1 MSGAYDSLFGCHPE
15 RSEGSLLGVIFLDY
29 MSLFP
34 SASRDLP
41 RFSALAEAV
50 LSQVNDLIAVVAAFP
65 AAFSV
70 SGAAGAQLDDIGASF
85 MLPRP
90 EGLTDVQYREYLT
103 AKLGMFFWD
112 GANDSAQEMLTK
124 LFPGSTISDNCN
136 GTVGVHTVS
145 ALQSDQKLFL
155 LPAGVQAIVS

>member
-1 MSGAYDSLFGCHPE
+1 M
-15 RSEGSLLGVIFLDY
+15 DY

-34 SASRDLP
+34 SASRELP

-90 EGLTDVQYREYLT
+90 AGLTDVQYREYLT
-103 AKLGMFFWD
+103 AKLGMFSWD
-112 GANDSAQEMLTK
+112 GANESAQEVLNQ
-124 LFPGSTISDNCN
+124 LFPGSTISDNCD
-136 GTVGVHTVS
+136 GTVNVHTVS
-145 ALQSDQKLFL
+145 VLQSDQKLFP

>member
-1 MSGAYDSLFGCHPE
+1 MN
-15 RSEGSLLGVIFLDY
+15 Y

-34 SASRDLP
+34 SASRELP

-85 MLPRP
+85 MMPRP

-103 AKLGMFFWD
+103 AKLGMFSWD
-112 GANDSAQEMLTK
+112 GANDSAQELLTK
-124 LFPGSTISDNCN
+124 LFPGLTISDNCN
-136 GTVGVHTVS
+136 GTVGVHVAS
-145 ALQSDQKLFL
+145 ELQADQRLYPV
-155 LPAGVQAIVS
+155 PAGI

>member
-1 MSGAYDSLFGCHPE
+1 M
-15 RSEGSLLGVIFLDY
+15 DY

-34 SASRDLP
+34 SASRELP

-70 SGAAGAQLDDIGASF
+70 SGAVGEQLDDIGASF

-90 EGLTDVQYREYLT
+90 EGLTDAQYREYLT
-103 AKLGMFFWD
+103 ARLAMFGWN
-112 GANDSAQEMLTK
+112 GANDSAQELMTR

-136 GTVGVHTVS
+136 GTVNVHTVS
-145 ALQSDQKLFL
+145 ELQAEQRLYPV
-155 LPAGVQAIVS
+155 PAGIQVAVS

>member
-1 MSGAYDSLFGCHPE
+1 M
-15 RSEGSLLGVIFLDY
+15 DY
-29 MSLFP
+29 MTLFP
-34 SASRDLP
+34 SASRELP

-50 LSQVNDLIAVVAAFP
+50 LSQVNDLVAVVAAFP

-70 SGAAGAQLDDIGASF
+70 SEATGAQLDDIGASF

-112 GANDSAQEMLTK
+112 GANDSAQELLTK

-145 ALQSDQKLFL
+145 ALQSDQKLFP
-155 LPAGVQAIVS
+155 LPAGIGVISG

>member
-1 MSGAYDSLFGCHPE
+1 M
-15 RSEGSLLGVIFLDY
+15 DY

-41 RFSALAEAV
+41 RFSALAQAV

-90 EGLTDVQYREYLT
+90 EGLTDVQYREYL
-103 AKLGMFFWD
+103 AARLAMFGWD
-112 GANDSAQEMLTK
+112 GANNTAQELMTK
-124 LFPGSTISDNCN
+124 LFTGSTISDNCN
-136 GTVGVHTVS
+136 GTVGVHVVS
-145 ALQSDQKLFL
+145 ELQAEQRLYPV
-155 LPAGVQAIVS
+155 PAGIQVAVF

>member
-1 MSGAYDSLFGCHPE
+1 M
-15 RSEGSLLGVIFLDY
+15 DY
-29 MSLFP
+29 MTLFP
-34 SASRDLP
+34 STSRDLP

-70 SGAAGAQLDDIGASF
+70 SGATGAQLDDIGASF

-112 GANDSAQEMLTK
+112 GANDSAQELLTK
-124 LFPGSTISDNCN
+124 LFPGSTIADNCN
-136 GTVGVHTVS
+136 GTVSVHTVS
-145 ALQSDQKLFL
+145 ELQADQRLYPV
-155 LPAGVQAIVS
+155 PAGIQVAVS

>member
-1 MSGAYDSLFGCHPE
+1 M
-15 RSEGSLLGVIFLDY
+15 DY
-29 MSLFP
+29 MNLFP
-34 SASRDLP
+34 SASRELP

-70 SGAAGAQLDDIGASF
+70 SGAAGTQLDDIGASF

-90 EGLTDVQYREYLT
+90 AGLTDAQYREYLT

-112 GANDSAQEMLTK
+112 GANDSAQELLTK

-136 GTVGVHTVS
+136 GTVSVHTVS
-145 ALQSDQKLFL
+145 ALQSDQELFP
-155 LPAGVQAIVS
+155 LPAGVQAIIS

>member
-1 MSGAYDSLFGCHPE
+1 M
-15 RSEGSLLGVIFLDY
+15 DY
-29 MSLFP
+29 MTLFP
-34 SASRDLP
+34 PASRELP

-70 SGAAGAQLDDIGASF
+70 SGAAGAQLDSIGTSF

-90 EGLTDVQYREYLT
+90 SGLSDDQYREYL
-103 AKLGMFFWD
+103 AARLAMFGWD
-112 GANDSAQEMLTK
+112 GANDTAQQLLTK
-124 LFPGSTISDNCN
+124 LFPGSTISDNCD

-145 ALQSDQKLFL
+145 DLQADQRLYPV
-155 LPAGVQAIVS
+155 PAGIQVAVS

>member
-1 MSGAYDSLFGCHPE
+1 M
-15 RSEGSLLGVIFLDY
+15 DY

-34 SASRDLP
+34 SASRELP

-50 LSQVNDLIAVVAAFP
+50 LSQVNDLVAVVAAFP

-90 EGLTDVQYREYLT
+90 AGLTDVQYREYLA
-103 AKLGMFFWD
+103 AKLAMLEWD
-112 GANDSAQEMLTK
+112 GANDSAQEVLNQ
-124 LFPGSTISDNCN
+124 LFPGSTISDNCD
-136 GTVGVHTVS
+136 GTVGVHVAS
-145 ALQSDQKLFL
+145 ELQADQRLYPV
-155 LPAGVQAIVS
+155 PAGIQVAVS

>member
-1 MSGAYDSLFGCHPE
+1 M
-15 RSEGSLLGVIFLDY
+15 DY
-29 MSLFP
+29 MTLFP

-50 LSQVNDLIAVVAAFP
+50 LSQVNDLVAVVAAFP

-90 EGLTDVQYREYLT
+90 AGLTDVEYREYLA
-103 AKLGMFFWD
+103 AKLAMLEWD
-112 GANDSAQEMLTK
+112 GANDSAQELLNR
-124 LFPGSTISDNCN
+124 LFPGSTVSDNCD
-136 GTVGVHTVS
+136 GTVGVHVAS
-145 ALQSDQKLFL
+145 ELQADQRLYPV
-155 LPAGVQAIVS
+155 PAGIQAIVS